1 MLNAMPLPIGPT
13 EIQSGLA
20 KPEIPCKTSECR
32 ASGEDATDFAA
43 TLEAVHK
50 NSRKAG
56 NDVNHKGDDTA
67 GARSTSEDEDVVHK
81 SMDQIELSDGDLN
94 LMAPEQAIPNKDLG
108 LKLSAYNLEAVT
120 ASEATPMVSETES
133 MNTAAGL
140 QEKTI
145 AAPNPKT
152 PDLQEKTAV
161 GLQEKMIAAP
171 NPNTP
176 DIEKQTAA
184 TLPSKTSEFV
194 VPRQPAGVNADA
206 QGALNDKDVAQDAL
220 LSEGPNTL
228 KTVKGVVDPDKSGA
242 GPQVSQSA
250 VDQSSQASQVIEAAV
265 PDKKTAPK
273 VPQNALNGLTEKS
286 TEIEDALVQPVL
298 DEGEP
303 QLSNKGNPAPHL
315 NRQGTE
321 NRQAASDAPTPG
333 KMKAEALNFETIRSH
348 TVDDA
353 TETSKAVADRA
364 PETPITM
371 VNDEAS
377 PMAGRPG
384 VLDQALAFST
394 SPTGEKV
401 SMASGQTA
409 TAPTADTFSQD
420 NFHQL
425 VERALVTVRGGQS
438 EARIT
443 LKPDHLG
450 HVQMK
455 IVTENNLVTVK
466 IITETPVARDLID
479 ANANQLKAELQ
490 HQGLTVE
497 NIEVSV
503 SDERHDAYR
512 QARQRDAFLRHM
524 TAQGR
529 SSREED
535 GEMIEHGP
543 AQRQNHR
550 NNAAGIDYFA

>member
-13 EIQSGLA
+13 EIPNGLA
-20 KPEIPCKTSECR
+20 KPEIPRKTSECR
-32 ASGEDATDFAA
+32 ASGEDATNFAT

-50 NSRKAG
+50 NSQKVG
-56 NDVNHKGDDTA
+56 NDVNHKGEDTA
-67 GARSTSEDEDVVHK
+67 DARSTSEDEDVVHK
-81 SMDQIELSDGDLN
+81 SKDQIELSDGALN
-94 LMAPEQAIPNKDLG
+94 LVAPEQAIPNNDLS
-108 LKLSAYNLEAVT
+108 LKLSAYNIEAVT
-120 ASEATPMVSETES
+120 ASEATPTVSETES
-133 MNTAAGL
+133 MNAAAGLQEETIAAPNPKMPDLQEKTALGL

-145 AAPNPKT
+145 AAPNPNT
-152 PDLQEKTAV
+152 PDLQ
-161 GLQEKMIAAP
+161 
-171 NPNTP
+171 
-176 DIEKQTAA
+176 KQTAA
-184 TLPSKTSEFV
+184 TLHSKTSEFV
-194 VPRQPAGVNADA
+194 VPRQPAGANADA

-220 LSEGPNTL
+220 LPEGPNTL
-228 KTVKGVVDPDKSGA
+228 KAVKGVVDADKSGI
-242 GPQVSQSA
+242 GPQVSQNA
-250 VDQSSQASQVIEAAV
+250 VDQSSQASQVMEAAV
-265 PDKKTAPK
+265 PDKKMTPK
-273 VPQNALNGLTEKS
+273 VPQNALNGLTEKA
-286 TEIEDALVQPVL
+286 TEIEDALVQPGL
-298 DEGEP
+298 DEGET

-315 NRQGTE
+315 HRQGSE
-321 NRQAASDAPTPG
+321 NRQTASDAPMPE

-353 TETSKAVADRA
+353 TETSKAAADRA

-371 VNDEAS
+371 VKDEAI
-377 PMAGRPG
+377 PMAGRQG
-384 VLDQALAFST
+384 GLDQALSFST

-401 SMASGQTA
+401 SMASSQTV

-455 IVTENNLVTVK
+455 IVTENNLVSVK

-529 SSREED
+529 SSLEED